1 MNQDTTPIVAT
12 AGLLATLGLSDINGV
27 ISLLVGLVTLG
38 YIVTKWI
45 FLVKSRPFDSRDED

>member
-12 AGLLATLGLSDINGV
+12 AGLLAALGLSDINGV